1 MDTDTSLDTYR
12 YLRGSIPVM
21 LVMLA
26 VALIIERVRASDW
39 LGSISAY
46 YFTGAHAVFIGSI
59 CAMGALLIVYKGLK
73 STEDIL
79 LNLAGILAFVVAFVP
94 TSRPE
99 TAVHVDV
106 SNVNVLANVW
116 ALVIALLVAR
126 AVSWFMYRRTGTTPD
141 LGPIARTVV
150 WVQRAILAAGLALL
164 IFARDWFVSHA
175 HGIAAVVLF
184 LAIIG
189 TVVITAFIADTGLVD
204 SANPK
209 VYEQIYRIIAVLMLV
224 TLLVAVTVHFTI
236 HGVSQ
241 LVLWAEVAL
250 LGEFGLYWGVQTA
263 ERWGSR
269 SDRAVSSPTCTVRQ
283 QKILDAL

>member
-1 MDTDTSLDTYR
+1 
-12 YLRGSIPVM
+12 M
-21 LVMLA
+21 LVMLGA
-26 VALIIERVRASDW
+26 ALIIERARASDW

-59 CAMGALLIVYKGLK
+59 CAMGALLIVYKGLTP
-73 STEDIL
+73 TEDVL

-99 TAVHVDV
+99 TAVSVDV
-106 SNVNVLANVW
+106 SNVNVLSNVW
-116 ALVIALLVAR
+116 ALVIALVVAR
-126 AVSWFMYRRTGTTPD
+126 AVSWLMYRRTGTTPE
-141 LGPIARTVV
+141 LGRIARVAL
-150 WVQRAILAAGLALL
+150 WVQRALLAAGLALL
-164 IFARDWFVSHA
+164 IFACDWFVSHA

-184 LAIIG
+184 LAIIA
-189 TVVITAFIADTGLVD
+189 TVVITAFMADTGVVD

-209 VYEQIYRIIAVLMLV
+209 VYQQIYRIIAVLMLV
-224 TLLVAVTVHFTI
+224 TLLVAVTVHFMI

-241 LVLWAEVAL
+241 LVLWAEVVL
-250 LGEFGLYWGVQTA
+250 LAEFGVYWGVQTA

-269 SDRAVSSPTCTVRQ
+269 SDRAAPPPKCTVQQ